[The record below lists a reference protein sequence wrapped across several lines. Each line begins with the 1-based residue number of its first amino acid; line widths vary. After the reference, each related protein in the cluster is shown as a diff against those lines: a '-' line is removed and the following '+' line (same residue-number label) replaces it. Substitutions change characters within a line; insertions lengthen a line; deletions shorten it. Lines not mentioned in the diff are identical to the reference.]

1 MGAKLTCKFDL
12 YDDELFDGGDNKHQ
26 KYLSY
31 IYDNCIK
38 GAEYIDKS
46 EENDENEENEEN
58 KDGEEKVDPDWIK
71 FEVTKEFF
79 MNNQEIMKLL
89 EKRGVQYPDNPAGML
104 GLFGFVM

>member
-46 EENDENEENEEN
+46 EENDE
-58 KDGEEKVDPDWIK
+58 KTPIVLFRIVLQSIK
-71 FEVTKEFF
+71 
-79 MNNQEIMKLL
+79 I
-89 EKRGVQYPDNPAGML
+89 
-104 GLFGFVM
+104 